1 MSQKNYIIISNK
13 LADDFNLSVRSSFAL
28 KVRETPLL
36 YDQWCEIPNVT
47 VISIVSNYIEALE
60 NKGSG
65 KRFIIMNYKLFFKYC
80 KSEDEICYF
89 LIGVQ
94 KGKDLEVKEKLSQ
107 KFPYLSVNS
116 RVERARENLYDARR
130 YSNFVASIVLV
141 PLIFAF
147 IGYLINTYFFLLD
160 RRQEIG
166 MLSVLGASNNDFRV
180 SLFLDICLVNASAI
194 LSALVGDIVNT
205 IIIPLIAFTMTE
217 IDIGFI
223 KSYFLNQ
230 LVSIPLTFAI
240 ELTLINIALSF
251 AISLYLLNRI
261 VIKNIV
267 ELLRNQ

>member
-1 MSQKNYIIISNK
+1 
-13 LADDFNLSVRSSFAL
+13 
-28 KVRETPLL
+28 
-36 YDQWCEIPNVT
+36 
-47 VISIVSNYIEALE
+47 
-60 NKGSG
+60 
-65 KRFIIMNYKLFFKYC
+65 
-80 KSEDEICYF
+80 
-89 LIGVQ
+89 
-94 KGKDLEVKEKLSQ
+94 
-107 KFPYLSVNS
+107 
-116 RVERARENLYDARR
+116 
-130 YSNFVASIVLV
+130 
-141 PLIFAF
+141 
-147 IGYLINTYFFLLD
+147 
-160 RRQEIG
+160 

-251 AISLYLLNRI
+251 AISLYLLNKI